1 MSTDSE
7 GVSRRELGISS
18 IPAIHHT
25 WGTSTPPGWT
35 HKPAPA
41 PKLGTKSRKHKGGWH
56 DLDDYAD
63 IKLVPPRNG
72 GQGTCP
78 SPTAD
83 HIIEGILAGPSG
95 MSASAWA
102 VLATHYYSEEGTGHA
117 LMMEVMKRLTGMG
130 PEGAAK
136 FKDFLRLFLQISDRH
151 TAATGNN

>member
-1 MSTDSE
+1 MNSE

-25 WGTSTPPGWT
+25 WGTSTPPGWA
-35 HKPAPA
+35 HKPMPV
-41 PKLGTKSRKHKGGWH
+41 PERKGGWH
-56 DLDDYAD
+56 SLKPDATACS
-63 IKLVPPRNG
+63 V
-72 GQGTCP
+72 
-78 SPTAD
+78 PTAD